1 MVEARGVAAYKK
13 KNGTIAISDD
23 QKQVVWT
30 SDAAEP
36 SVSINVA
43 EITSRSN
50 SVTRGSRN
58 PQMLT

>member
-13 KNGTIAISDD
+13 KNGIIAISDD

-30 SDAAEP
+30 SDGVDP

-43 EITSRSN
+43 EITSRWSSVQQVSLN
-50 SVTRGSRN
+50 S
-58 PQMLT
+58 